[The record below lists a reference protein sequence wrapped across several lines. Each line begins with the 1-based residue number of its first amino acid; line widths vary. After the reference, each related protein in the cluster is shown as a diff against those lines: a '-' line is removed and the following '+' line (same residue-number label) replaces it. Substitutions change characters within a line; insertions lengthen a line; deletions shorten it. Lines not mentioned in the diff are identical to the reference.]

1 MTGRGRAKAPREDGG
16 ARPPR
21 RLPILDDR
29 RTWRTDPGADPDA
42 LQARIGHFFKNPSL
56 LEQALTHPSAA
67 LEAGRSRLLSYER
80 LEFLG
85 DAVVNALFAEMLFH
99 RFPQE
104 EEGVLTKLRAYW
116 VSRPV
121 LAAAARQLLL
131 DRHVALGEG
140 EERSGGRKKERMLAS
155 ALEAL
160 FGALYLD
167 GGLKVPAR
175 LASALWADA
184 IRKRGLEPLAEDS
197 KTLLQERRQAAG
209 LSLPRYRTEPEGE
222 RFLCTVLLDDEP
234 AGTGAGPSR
243 KAAEQAAARAALARL
258 SREG

>member
-1 MTGRGRAKAPREDGG
+1 VTAKDGGKGRGGRAEPSRGH
-16 ARPPR
+16 
-21 RLPILDDR
+21 LPVLDDAR
-29 RTWRTDPGADPDA
+29 AEERSARGDPDA
-42 LQARIGHFFKNPSL
+42 LQARLGHFFKNTSL
-56 LEQALTHPSAA
+56 LDQALTHPSAS

-85 DAVVNALFAEMLFH
+85 DAVANLLIAELLFN
-99 RFPQE
+99 RFPKE

-121 LAAAARQLLL
+121 LAAAAKELLL
-131 DRHVALGEG
+131 HRHLALGEG
-140 EERSGGRKKERMLAS
+140 EERSGGRAKERILAS

-167 GGLKVPAR
+167 AGLKVPAR

-184 IRKRGLEPLAEDS
+184 IRKRGLEPLAEDA

-209 LSLPRYRTEPEGE
+209 LPLPRYRTEPEDDG
-222 RFLCTVLLDDEP
+222 FACTVLLDDEP

-243 KAAEQAAARAALARL
+243 KAAEQAAARAALKRL
-258 SREG
+258 SQEG

>member
-1 MTGRGRAKAPREDGG
+1 MTRPGRPEKAADKRSKI
-16 ARPPR
+16 R
-21 RLPILDDR
+21 RSVSPLDDLR
-29 RTWRTDPGADPDA
+29 ASHVTQPADPDA

-85 DAVVNALFAEMLFH
+85 DAVVNLLLAELLFN
-99 RFPQE
+99 RFPKE

-121 LAAAARQLLL
+121 LAGAAKELLL

-167 GGLKVPAR
+167 AGLKAPAR
-175 LASALWADA
+175 LASTLWADA
-184 IRKRGLEPLAEDS
+184 VRKRGLAPLAEDS

-209 LSLPRYRTEPEGE
+209 LALPRYHTEPEGDA
-222 RFLCTVLLDDEP
+222 FVSTVLLDEEP

-243 KAAEQAAARAALARL
+243 KAAEQAAARVALARL
-258 SREG
+258 SSEN